1 MERINCTCYRA
12 TGNGTHP
19 DRCVGVFPECKSSWI
34 PVPSAPVISE
44 KDYRSQCIR
53 TPEEDEKFRTFNIIE
68 KCGTIAYLCS
78 LLDPM
83 HPHELTDINFH
94 LRAIQNIIYARKT
107 IQHEPPPDIQP
118 TEKTSQSGL
127 Y

>member
-1 MERINCTCYRA
+1 MERINCTCGRSHDRDIIPVCTGLYKECYA
-12 TGNGTHP
+12 TRIDFPDTPVFRDTNSEGTH
-19 DRCVGVFPECKSSWI
+19 RL
-34 PVPSAPVISE
+34 
-44 KDYRSQCIR
+44 
-53 TPEEDEKFRTFNIIE
+53 TPEEDEKFRTFSIID

-107 IQHEPPPDIQP
+107 IQHEPATDIQSP
-118 TEKTSQSGL
+118 QKTSESSL